1 MNKTLYGEVHHEF
14 TVVLKRPVLDILSA
28 SKFKEVSKLEFS
40 LESKFV
46 PQTFI
51 SVRRCDLLHVKVSCD
66 AKEIVCVTYRE
77 VLDAI
82 NECLLT
88 IHKCK

>member
-1 MNKTLYGEVHHEF
+1 MNRTLYGEVHHEF

-46 PQTFI
+46 PNTFI
-51 SVRRCDLLHVKVSCD
+51 RVRRCDLLHVNVSCGTR
-66 AKEIVCVTYRE
+66 ETICVTYRE

-82 NECLLT
+82 NECLLS
-88 IHKCK
+88 IKCK